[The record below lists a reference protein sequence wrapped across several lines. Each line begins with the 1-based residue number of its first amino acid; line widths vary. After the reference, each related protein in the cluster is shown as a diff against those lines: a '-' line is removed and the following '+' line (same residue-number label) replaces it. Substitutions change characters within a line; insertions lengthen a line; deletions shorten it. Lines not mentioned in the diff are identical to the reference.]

1 MSFESRTS
9 PMKPPRPNRTAIST
23 TARFFV
29 AVRGRFLLRSELP
42 LWPFLA
48 LLGTIAVTSAIRLRC
63 CRCRLSATRANTPMP
78 ASSSSQGHPPY
89 ERLYNMKWPG
99 TYYCYALFEAIFGQT
114 IEGVHLGVLLVN
126 VAAIVLVFFIC
137 RRLLDAY
144 AASAAAAAYALLSL
158 SPWTLGFA
166 GHATHFVV
174 LFALAGVLCLQRAF
188 ERSAARRLYFLAGV
202 FAGLAPIMKQP
213 GIVFTG
219 FSPRLLGLA

>member
-1 MSFESRTS
+1 
-9 PMKPPRPNRTAIST
+9 MKPPRSNRTAD
-23 TARFFV
+23 AQPPVRAPQPV
-29 AVRGRFLLRSELP
+29 AVSRAQRVAP
-42 LWPFLA
+42 WPFLIT
-48 LLGTIAVTSAIRLRC
+48 LLATIVVASAIRLRL
-63 CRCRLSATRANTPMP
+63 LSMP
-78 ASSSSQGHPPY
+78 LERDEGEYAYAGQLILQGQPPY

-114 IEGVHLGVLLVN
+114 TEGVHFGVLLVN

-144 AASAAAAAYALLSL
+144 AASAAAVAYALLSL

-166 GHATHFVV
+166 GHATLVVV

-188 ERSAARRLYFLAGV
+188 ERRRLGLYFLAGD

-213 GIVFTG
+213 GIVFAA
-219 FSPRLLGLA
+219 FLLTIQGLA